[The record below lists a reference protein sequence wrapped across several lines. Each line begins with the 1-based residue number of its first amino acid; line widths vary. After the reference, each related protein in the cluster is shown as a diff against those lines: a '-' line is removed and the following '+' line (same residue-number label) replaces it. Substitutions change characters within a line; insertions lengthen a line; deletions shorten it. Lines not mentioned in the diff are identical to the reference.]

1 MYRGDIV
8 RKRILFVLTLI
19 IAVVPLVSC
28 EFYSKDE
35 KELIQFVEDF
45 YEVQYDAYTELEY
58 MDIEDYLD
66 MSRIQNRNKVIAL
79 KKLIIQRKHMDEM
92 KYCYIHK
99 KKYPVE
105 MDILNVNINGDYA
118 SLDIDVELIKDRH
131 YPVFISEG
139 ENIFA
144 LKKMDGNWKIVN
156 HDYDGLEFF
165 ETSYRDLL
173 PENDEERIKR
183 IIDNEYGESPFS

>member
-1 MYRGDIV
+1 MR
-8 RKRILFVLTLI
+8 RKIFVLTLI
-19 IAVVPLVSC
+19 FAVVPLISC

-45 YEVQYDAYTELEY
+45 YDIQYDAYTELEY
-58 MDIEDYLD
+58 IDIEDYLD
-66 MSRIQNRNKVIAL
+66 MSRIQNKNKVIAL
-79 KKLIIQRKHMDEM
+79 KKVIIQRRHMDEM

-99 KKYPVE
+99 TKYPVE
-105 MDILNVNINGDYA
+105 MDILDVNINGDYA
-118 SLDIDVELIKDRH
+118 SFDIDVELMKDRH

-139 ENIFA
+139 ENRFV
-144 LKKMDGNWKIVN
+144 LKKQDGNWKIVN
-156 HDYDGLEFF
+156 HDYEGLELF
-165 ETSYRDLL
+165 ETSYRELL